1 MSARQPRS
9 PRLPALAGPGLGR
22 EAGRTF
28 GVFGLLLLEARLQLS
43 RVVVETFEG
52 LMEDPVL
59 GLHSRVDAQHG
70 SVQLVIRDASFHV
83 PEDSNGTNISKLSR
97 TCGTQA
103 GAQHEITWPLC
114 KCRPALRVS
123 KHAQSHT
130 TVSLSRTNALR
141 S

>member
-9 PRLPALAGPGLGR
+9 PRLPALAAPGLGQ

-28 GVFGLLLLEARLQLS
+28 GVFGLLLLEAHLQLS

-59 GLHSRVDAQHG
+59 GLHGRVDAQHG

-83 PEDSNGTNISKLSR
+83 PEGSNGTNISKLSW

-103 GAQHEITWPLC
+103 GAQHEIT
-114 KCRPALRVS
+114 
-123 KHAQSHT
+123 
-130 TVSLSRTNALR
+130 
-141 S
+141 